1 MIKARSDR
9 LTTLSGSTLG
19 RWLFWLGFYV
29 AILLGWAGLMQMTAS
44 PLPGVSAAEY
54 WAALCI
60 SAESA
65 EPLALFAMWVL
76 MSAAMMLP
84 TFVPALRV
92 FGELGSVRATDG
104 ASMAALVAGYSAVWL
119 VFSALAT
126 ALQLALAK
134 VGAMSGAGQTLS
146 PWISV
151 ALLAAAGAYQ
161 FSPAKEACLAK
172 CRHPLMFFMEHWAP
186 GLKPAVAMGARL
198 GIWCVG
204 CCWLLMLLG
213 LVGGAMNLLW
223 MGAATLFMV
232 LEKLPELGHPLT
244 KPLGAALL
252 IGAAVQ
258 VISVFS
264 SGG

>member
-1 MIKARSDR
+1 MPSQPPLISAQPPAAWA
-9 LTTLSGSTLG
+9 
-19 RWLFWLGFYV
+19 RWLFWLGFYA

-44 PLPGVSAAEY
+44 PLPGLTVAEY

-60 SAESA
+60 SAENA
-65 EPLALFAMWVL
+65 DPLALFAMWGL

-104 ASMAALVAGYSAVWL
+104 ATMAALVVGYGAVWL
-119 VFSALAT
+119 VFSALAA
-126 ALQLALAK
+126 ALQLGLANA
-134 VGAMSGAGQTLS
+134 GAMTGAGQALS
-146 PWISV
+146 PWVS
-151 ALLAAAGAYQ
+151 AGLLAAAGAYQ
-161 FSPAKEACLAK
+161 FSTAKEACLAK

-186 GLKPAVAMGARL
+186 GMAPAFSMGARL

-232 LEKLPELGHPLT
+232 LEKLPEIGRYLT
-244 KPLGAALL
+244 RPLGAALL
-252 IGAAVQ
+252 FGAAVQ
-258 VISVFS
+258 VVSVFS

>member
-1 MIKARSDR
+1 MQGPPP
-9 LTTLSGSTLG
+9 LLSASPPGMLG
-19 RWLFWLGFYV
+19 RWLFWLGFYAAV
-29 AILLGWAGLMQMTAS
+29 LLGWAFLMRMTAS
-44 PLPGVSAAEY
+44 PMPGLSAAEY

-60 SAESA
+60 SAGNA
-65 EPLALFAMWVL
+65 DPLALFAMWVL

-104 ASMAALVAGYSAVWL
+104 RSMAALVLGYGMVWL
-119 VFSALAT
+119 AFSAFA
-126 ALQLALAK
+126 AVLQLGLAQA
-134 VGAMSGAGQTLS
+134 GAMAEAGPGLS
-146 PWISV
+146 PWVSA

-161 FSPAKEACLAK
+161 FSGAKEACLAK

-186 GLKPAVAMGARL
+186 GVRPAFAMGARL
-198 GIWCVG
+198 GVWCVG

-232 LEKLPELGHPLT
+232 LEKLPEIGRYLT
-244 KPLGAALL
+244 RPLGAALL
-252 IGAAVQ
+252 VAAVAQ
-258 VISVFS
+258 IVTAYS

>member
-1 MIKARSDR
+1 MQGQPPLISAHPPAAW
-9 LTTLSGSTLG
+9 G
-19 RWLFWLGFYV
+19 RWLFWLGFYA
-29 AILLGWAGLMQMTAS
+29 AILLGWALLMQMTAS
-44 PLPGVSAAEY
+44 PIPGLTAAEY

-60 SAESA
+60 SAENA
-65 EPLALFAMWVL
+65 DPLALFAMWVL

-92 FGELGSVRATDG
+92 FGELGSLRATDG
-104 ASMAALVAGYSAVWL
+104 ATMVALVLGYGAVWV
-119 VFSALAT
+119 VFSALA
-126 ALQLALAK
+126 AVLQLGLAK
-134 VGAMSGAGQTLS
+134 AGAMTGAGQTLS
-146 PWISV
+146 PWVS
-151 ALLAAAGAYQ
+151 AGLLVAAGTYQ
-161 FSPAKEACLAK
+161 FSTAKEACLAK

-186 GLKPAVAMGARL
+186 GLKPAFAMGARL

-232 LEKLPELGHPLT
+232 LEKLPEIGRYLT
-244 KPLGAALL
+244 RPLGVALV
-252 IGAAVQ
+252 IGAAAQIVT
-258 VISVFS
+258 VFS

>member
-1 MIKARSDR
+1 MQGQSPLISASP
-9 LTTLSGSTLG
+9 TGTLG
-19 RWLFWLGFYV
+19 RWLFWLGFYT
-29 AILLGWAGLMQMTAS
+29 AILLGWALLMQRTVS

-60 SAESA
+60 SAGNA
-65 EPLALFAMWVL
+65 DPMVLFAMWGL

-92 FGELGSVRATDG
+92 FGELGSIRATDG
-104 ASMAALVAGYSAVWL
+104 QSMAALVFGYGTVWL
-119 VFSALAT
+119 VFSALAA
-126 ALQLALAK
+126 ALQLGLAK
-134 VGAMSGAGQTLS
+134 AGAMSGAGQTLS
-146 PWISV
+146 PWVS
-151 ALLAAAGAYQ
+151 AGLLFAAGAYQ
-161 FSPAKEACLAK
+161 FSTAKEACLAK

-186 GLKPAVAMGARL
+186 GLKPAFAMGARL

-213 LVGGAMNLLW
+213 LIGGAMNLMW

-232 LEKLPELGHPLT
+232 VEKLPELGRYLT

-252 IGAAVQ
+252 ISAVVQ
-258 VISVFS
+258 VVTVFS